1 MKAYVLRRLW
11 QSALTL
17 VGVSV
22 LVFVILRVVPG
33 DPAKMLLPEG
43 APQSAV
49 DELNRHLGL
58 HEPLHV
64 QYGLFLKSVFQGDF
78 GQSFQYRAP
87 ALRVV
92 PERLAATVQLALAA
106 LLITVLVGG
115 SLGIVAAVRRG
126 TRYDYAST
134 ILAVLGQSLPNF
146 WLGIML
152 ILLFGVALRWLPT
165 SGFET
170 WRHLILPA
178 VTLAA
183 FPMALVARLTR
194 SSMLEILG
202 RDFIRTGRAKG
213 LAERA
218 VILRHALRNAAVP
231 LLTVVGLQIGTL
243 LGGAVITESVF
254 AWPGMGKLV
263 VDAIFFRDFPVV
275 QTVLILSAT
284 IFVVINL
291 LVDLLYTVI
300 DPRIRYS

>member
-1 MKAYVLRRLW
+1 MRTYVVRRLW

-43 APQSAV
+43 APQSAIE
-49 DELNRHLGL
+49 ELNRQLGL
-58 HEPLHV
+58 QEPLHV
-64 QYGLFLKSVFQGDF
+64 QYGLFVQSVFRGDF

-87 ALRVV
+87 ALQVV
-92 PERLAATVQLALAA
+92 TERLMATVQLALAA
-106 LLITVLVGG
+106 MLITVGVGV

-126 TRYDYAST
+126 TGYDYAST
-134 ILAVLGQSLPNF
+134 VLAVLGQSLPNF

-165 SGFET
+165 SGFES

-231 LLTVVGLQIGTL
+231 LLTVLGLQIGTL

-284 IFVVINL
+284 LFVVINL

>member
-33 DPAKMLLPEG
+33 DPAKMLLPDG

-49 DELNRHLGL
+49 DELNRQLGL
-58 HEPLHV
+58 HEPLYV
-64 QYGLFLKSVFQGDF
+64 QYGLFLQSVFRGDF

-92 PERLAATVQLALAA
+92 VERLSATVQLALAA
-106 LLITVLVGG
+106 LLITVGVGV

-126 TRYDYAST
+126 TGYDYAST
-134 ILAVLGQSLPNF
+134 VLAVLGQSLPNF

-165 SGFET
+165 SGFES

-231 LLTVVGLQIGTL
+231 LLTVLGLQIGTL

>member
-1 MKAYVLRRLW
+1 VRAYVLRRLW

-17 VGVSV
+17 AGVSV
-22 LVFVILRVVPG
+22 LVFVILRVLPG
-33 DPAKMLLPEG
+33 DPAKMLLPDG

-49 DELNRHLGL
+49 DELNRQLGL

-64 QYGLFLKSVFQGDF
+64 QYAIFLRSVFRGDF

-87 ALRVV
+87 ALQVV
-92 PERLAATVQLALAA
+92 TERLAATVQLALAA
-106 LLITVLVGG
+106 LLITVSVGV

-165 SGFET
+165 SGFES

-213 LAERA
+213 LTERA

-231 LLTVVGLQIGTL
+231 LLTVLGLQIGTL

>member
-1 MKAYVLRRLW
+1 MKTYVLRRVA

-17 VGVSV
+17 LGVSV
-22 LVFVILRVVPG
+22 LVFVILRVLPG
-33 DPAKMLLPEG
+33 DPARMLLPDG
-43 APQSAV
+43 APESAV
-49 DELNRHLGL
+49 AELNRQLGL
-58 HEPLHV
+58 REPLLV
-64 QYGLFLKSVFQGDF
+64 QYGLFLRSVAHGDF

-92 PERLAATVQLALAA
+92 LERLPATVQLTAA
-106 LLITVLVGG
+106 AMLMTITAGV
-115 SLGIVAAVRRG
+115 SLGIITAVLRG
-126 TRYDYAST
+126 TRYDVAGT

-165 SGFET
+165 SGFAS
-170 WRHLILPA
+170 WSSLVLPA

-183 FPMALVARLTR
+183 FPTALVARLTR
-194 SSMLEILG
+194 SSMLEILN
-202 RDFIRTGRAKG
+202 RDYIRTGRAKG
-213 LAERA
+213 LTEPS
-218 VILRHALRNAAVP
+218 VVLRHALRNAAIPV
-231 LLTVVGLQIGTL
+231 LTVIGLQIGSL

-254 AWPGMGKLV
+254 AWPGMGKLI

-284 IFVVINL
+284 VFVAINL

>member
-1 MKAYVLRRLW
+1 VRAYVLRRLW

-17 VGVSV
+17 LGVSL
-22 LVFVILRVVPG
+22 LVFVVLRVLPG
-33 DPAKMLLPEG
+33 DPAKMLLPDG

-49 DELNRHLGL
+49 DELNRQLGL

-64 QYGLFLKSVFQGDF
+64 QYGIFIRSVVRGDF

-92 PERLAATVQLALAA
+92 TERIAATAELALAA
-106 LLITVLVGG
+106 LILTVAIGV
-115 SLGIVAAVRRG
+115 SLGILAAVRRG

-134 ILAVLGQSLPNF
+134 FLAVLGQSLPNF

-165 SGFET
+165 SGFES
-170 WRHLILPA
+170 WRHIVLPA
-178 VTLAA
+178 ITLAA
-183 FPMALVARLTR
+183 FPTALVARLTR

-202 RDFIRTGRAKG
+202 RDYIRTGRAKG
-213 LAERA
+213 LAERS
-218 VILRHALRNAAVP
+218 VVLRHALRNAAVP
-231 LLTVVGLQIGTL
+231 VLTVLGLQIGTL

-275 QTVLILSAT
+275 QTVLIFSAT
-284 IFVVINL
+284 IFVGLNL
-291 LVDLLYTVI
+291 VVDLLYTVI